1 MIALIAAQDP
11 ALPVP
16 AVESSEQLDEVI
28 VTAQRREQRLQDVP
42 VVVTVLSQ
50 EALENAG
57 VRDIKDLTQLTSGLI
72 VTSTFSDTSTTARI
86 RGVGTVGDNPGLE
99 SSVGVVIDGVYRPR
113 NGVGF
118 GDLGELERIEVLK
131 GPQGT
136 LFGKNTSAGLISI
149 VSQRPSFTPEAGF
162 ETTIGNYEAFGAS
175 GYVTGPIIED
185 RLAGRLFAS
194 ARRRDGFLDI
204 ETGGGPRQS
213 RSSSDQSYETVRGQL
228 YATPSE
234 RFDARLIVDYT
245 RRDEDCC
252 IGVALNRP
260 PTASLVDAAAGAPST
275 APTPAPFERVGYA
288 NRSTRQKLEDRGI
301 SLEVTVE
308 DVLPGTTLTSLTSY
322 RLWDSGVAQDS
333 DFGTA
338 DLFYRPDDLS
348 YEHDFRTLTQEVRLA
363 GGDEQFNWLV
373 GAIYG
378 DEQLDR
384 YDRLELGQ
392 HFERYASLLLSNG
405 ANANFVPILTG
416 RAPGT
421 SFVPGEG
428 MRDDYQQTSESIA
441 LFTHN
446 EWQPIDSVTFTLGL
460 RFTHEEKAARAE
472 FDNTNG
478 APACTAG
485 RARQSAGVWSAIGL
499 TAAQQQQALGFLCM
513 TFWNPAFN
521 DSTLRQSRTEEEWSG
536 TAKAAWR
543 PQEDILTYLSF
554 SRGYKAG
561 GFNLDRTQTGLTPDT
576 EIDFPGEFVDSW
588 EVGAKST
595 LADGRL
601 NLNAALFH
609 QRFTDFQLNT
619 YLGTTYVVRSVP
631 EVVSQGVDLDVLYRM
646 PETGL
651 TLQAGVTYADTK
663 YGPDLVP
670 GLPLLPNQQISFAP
684 LWSSTASLA
693 YERPIG
699 ALLATASVSVK
710 YNSRYNTGSDLGP
723 TKDQDAFALV
733 TARVGVGPQDGSWS
747 LEAWAQNLFD
757 EEYTQVAYDAAFQ
770 PGYTL
775 AFLGAPRT
783 FGVTLRGRF

>member
-11 ALPVP
+11 TLPASTAEV
-16 AVESSEQLDEVI
+16 SEQLDEVI

-136 LFGKNTSAGLISI
+136 LFGKNTSAGLISV
-149 VSQRPSFTPEAGF
+149 VSQRPSFTPAAGF
-162 ETTIGNYEAFGAS
+162 ETTVGNYNALGGSA
-175 GYVTGPIIED
+175 YVTGPIIED
-185 RLAGRLFAS
+185 RLAGRLFAA

-204 ETGGGPRQS
+204 RTGAGPRQS
-213 RSSSDQSYETVRGQL
+213 TSSSDQSYETIRGQL

-245 RRDEDCC
+245 QRDEDCC

-260 PTASLVDAAAGAPST
+260 PIASLVDAAAGAPST
-275 APTPAPFERVGYA
+275 APTAAPFDRVGYA
-288 NRSTRQKLEDRGI
+288 NRSSRQKVEDRGI
-301 SLEVTVE
+301 SLEVKVE
-308 DVLPGTTLTSLTSY
+308 DFLPGTTLTSLTAY
-322 RLWDSGVAQDS
+322 RLWDSGVSQDS

-338 DLFYRPDDLS
+338 DILYRPEDLS
-348 YEHDFRTLTQEVRLA
+348 YEHDFRTFTQEVRLA

-392 HFERYASLLLSNG
+392 HFERFASLLLSNG
-405 ANANFVPILTG
+405 TNANFVPILTG

-428 MRDDYQQTSESIA
+428 MRDDYRQTSESIA

-446 EWQPIDSVTFTLGL
+446 EWKPIDSLTFTLGL
-460 RFTHEEKAARAE
+460 RYTHEEKNVRAE

-478 APACTAG
+478 APACTAA
-485 RARQSAGVWSAIGL
+485 RARQGAGVWSAIGL
-499 TAAQQQQALGFLCM
+499 TAAQQQQALGFLCI
-513 TFWNPAFN
+513 TFWNAAFN
-521 DSTLRQSRTEEEWSG
+521 DATLTQSRTEEEWSG

-561 GFNLDRTQTGLTPDT
+561 GFNLDRTQTGIVPDSK
-576 EIDFPGEFVDSW
+576 IDFPGEFVDSW
-588 EVGAKST
+588 ELGAKST

-619 YLGTTYVVRSVP
+619 FLGTTYVVRSVP
-631 EVVSQGVDLDVLYRM
+631 EVVSQGVDLDALYRM
-646 PETGL
+646 PEVGL

-663 YGPDLVP
+663 YGPDVVA

-693 YERPIG
+693 YERPVG
-699 ALLATASVSVK
+699 DLLASLSFSVK
-710 YNSRYNTGSDLGP
+710 YNSSFNSGSDLGP
-723 TKDQDAFALV
+723 TKEQDAFALV
-733 TARVGVGPQDGSWS
+733 TARVGIGSQDGAWS

-757 EEYTQVAYDAAFQ
+757 EEYVQVAYDAAFQ

-783 FGVTLRGRF
+783 LGVTLRGRF